1 MGVIQQS
8 FNQAISVA
16 GLANHLYQQSPGYQK
31 RMQAKEE
38 LAGYE
43 RYEAAKKEI
52 KGQLK
57 SHPENYVGNEE
68 LKAARDRLNEGRANE
83 LYSQGRYEDW
93 TRQIVRNARESKNQF
108 GRVAN
113 IVEYDEEIAQE
124 ANQRA
129 EDTARQIAEQN
140 QRNRDIVRQL
150 RGLLPLSQE
159 LVARHKERRGLN
171 ESK

>member
-31 RMQAKEE
+31 RMQANEE

-43 RYEAAKKEI
+43 RYEAARKEI

-57 SHPENYVGNEE
+57 SHPENHVGNEE
-68 LKAARDRLNEGRANE
+68 LKDARDRLNEGRANE

-93 TRQIVRNARESKNQF
+93 ARQMVRNAQESKNWF
-108 GRVAN
+108 GRISN
-113 IVEYDEEIAQE
+113 MSEYDERIAE
-124 ANQRA
+124 MANDRA
-129 EDTARQIAEQN
+129 ENIARQTAEQN

-159 LVARHKERRGLN
+159 LVAKHKEGI
-171 ESK
+171 K

>member
-57 SHPENYVGNEE
+57 SHPENHVGNEE
-68 LKAARDRLNEGRANE
+68 LKAARDRLNEERADE

-93 TRQIVRNARESKNQF
+93 ARQTIRNAQESKNRF
-108 GRVAN
+108 GRLAN
-113 IVEYDEEIAQE
+113 IVEYDEQKAQA

-140 QRNRDIVRQL
+140 ERNRDIVRQL

-159 LVARHKERRGLN
+159 LVAKHKEGI
-171 ESK
+171 K

>member
-1 MGVIQQS
+1 MGVIQQG

-57 SHPENYVGNEE
+57 SHPENHVGNEE
-68 LKAARDRLNEGRANE
+68 LKAARDRLNEDRANE

-93 TRQIVRNARESKNQF
+93 ARQTLRNAQESKNRF
-108 GRVAN
+108 GRLAN
-113 IVEYDEEIAQE
+113 IVEYDEQKAQE

-159 LVARHKERRGLN
+159 LVARHKEGI
-171 ESK
+171 K

>member
-8 FNQAISVA
+8 FNQAVSVA
-16 GLANHLYQQSPGYQK
+16 GLAKNLYQQSPGYQK
-31 RMQAKEE
+31 RMQANEE

-52 KGQLK
+52 KRQLDYL
-57 SHPENYVGNEE
+57 PEKHVGNEE

-93 TRQIVRNARESKNQF
+93 TRQIVRNARESKNWF
-108 GRVAN
+108 GRIPN
-113 IVEYDEEIAQE
+113 MSEYDEEIAE
-124 ANQRA
+124 MANDRA
-129 EDTARQIAEQN
+129 ENIARQVSEQN

-159 LVARHKERRGLN
+159 LVARHKEGI
-171 ESK
+171 K

>member
-8 FNQAISVA
+8 FNQAMSVA
-16 GLANHLYQQSPGYQK
+16 GLANQLRQQSPGYQK

-52 KGQLK
+52 KEQLK
-57 SHPENYVGNEE
+57 TYSENHVGNEE
-68 LKAARDRLNEGRANE
+68 LKAARDRLNEGRADE

-93 TRQIVRNARESKNQF
+93 ARQTIRNAQESKNRF
-108 GRVAN
+108 GRLAN
-113 IVEYDEEIAQE
+113 IVEYDEQKAQE

-129 EDTARQIAEQN
+129 EDQARQVAEQN
-140 QRNRDIVRQL
+140 QRNSDIVRQL

-159 LVARHKERRGLN
+159 LVARHNERRGLN

>member
-16 GLANHLYQQSPGYQK
+16 GLANHLYQQSPGYQN
-31 RMQAKEE
+31 RMQEKEE

-57 SHPENYVGNEE
+57 SHPKEYVGNEE
-68 LKAARDRLNEGRANE
+68 LKAARDRLNERRANE
-83 LYSQGRYEDW
+83 LYSQGRYTDW
-93 TRQIVRNARESKNQF
+93 ARQMVRNAQESKNQF
-108 GRVAN
+108 GRIAN
-113 IVEYDEEIAQE
+113 MSEYDEKIAEIA
-124 ANQRA
+124 NDRA
-129 EDTARQIAEQN
+129 ENIARQVAEQN
-140 QRNRDIVRQL
+140 QRNSEIVRQL

-159 LVARHKERRGLN
+159 LVARHKEGI
-171 ESK
+171 K

>member
-57 SHPENYVGNEE
+57 SHPENHVGNEE
-68 LKAARDRLNEGRANE
+68 LKAARDRLNEDRANE

-93 TRQIVRNARESKNQF
+93 ARQTLRNAQESKNRF
-108 GRVAN
+108 GRLAN

-129 EDTARQIAEQN
+129 EDQARQIAEQN

-159 LVARHKERRGLN
+159 LVAKHKEGI
-171 ESK
+171 E

>member
-16 GLANHLYQQSPGYQK
+16 GLANHLYQQRPGYQK

-52 KGQLK
+52 NGQLK
-57 SHPENYVGNEE
+57 SHPENHVGNEE
-68 LKAARDRLNEGRANE
+68 LKDARDRLNEGRANE
-83 LYSQGRYEDW
+83 LYSQGRYVDW
-93 TRQIVRNARESKNQF
+93 ARQTVRNAQESKNQF
-108 GRVAN
+108 GRLPS
-113 IVEYDEEIAQE
+113 ISEYDEEIAQE

-159 LVARHKERRGLN
+159 LVAKHKEGI
-171 ESK
+171 K

>member
-8 FNQAISVA
+8 FNQAVSVA
-16 GLANHLYQQSPGYQK
+16 GLAKNLYQQSPGYQK

-57 SHPENYVGNEE
+57 SHPENHVGNEE

-93 TRQIVRNARESKNQF
+93 ARQTVRNAQESKNQF

-140 QRNRDIVRQL
+140 QRNREIVRQL

-159 LVARHKERRGLN
+159 LVARHNERRGLN

>member
-57 SHPENYVGNEE
+57 SHPEDHVGNEE
-68 LKAARDRLNEGRANE
+68 LKAARDRLNEDRANE

-93 TRQIVRNARESKNQF
+93 ARQTLRNAQESKNRF
-108 GRVAN
+108 GRLAN
-113 IVEYDEEIAQE
+113 IVEYDEQRAQE

-159 LVARHKERRGLN
+159 LVARHKEGI
-171 ESK
+171 K

>member
-1 MGVIQQS
+1 MGVIQQN
-8 FNQAISVA
+8 FNQAISIA
-16 GLANHLYQQSPGYQK
+16 GLANQLRQQSPGYQK
-31 RMQAKEE
+31 KMQAKEE

-57 SHPENYVGNEE
+57 SHPENHVGN
-68 LKAARDRLNEGRANE
+68 DEGRANE

-93 TRQIVRNARESKNQF
+93 ARQTVRNAQESKNQF
-108 GRVAN
+108 GRAAN

-150 RGLLPLSQE
+150 RGLLPMSQE
-159 LVARHKERRGLN
+159 LVAKHKEGI
-171 ESK
+171 K

>member
-57 SHPENYVGNEE
+57 SHPENHVGNEE

-93 TRQIVRNARESKNQF
+93 ARQTVRNAQESKNQF
-108 GRVAN
+108 GRLSN
-113 IVEYDEEIAQE
+113 IVEYDEQKAQE

-129 EDTARQIAEQN
+129 EDQARQVAEQS
-140 QRNRDIVRQL
+140 QREKEIVRQL

-159 LVARHKERRGLN
+159 LVARHKEGI
-171 ESK
+171 K

>member
-57 SHPENYVGNEE
+57 SHPENHVGNEE
-68 LKAARDRLNEGRANE
+68 LKAARDRLNEERANE

-93 TRQIVRNARESKNQF
+93 ARQTLRNAQESKNRF
-108 GRVAN
+108 GRLAN
-113 IVEYDEEIAQE
+113 IVEYDEQRAQE

-159 LVARHKERRGLN
+159 LVARHKEGI
-171 ESK
+171 K

>member
-8 FNQAISVA
+8 FNQAVSIA
-16 GLANHLYQQSPGYQK
+16 GLANQLRQQSPGYQK

-52 KGQLK
+52 KEQLK

-93 TRQIVRNARESKNQF
+93 ARQTVRNAQESKNWF
-108 GRVAN
+108 GRISN
-113 IVEYDEEIAQE
+113 MSEYDEQKAQA

-129 EDTARQIAEQN
+129 EDTARQVAEQN
-140 QRNRDIVRQL
+140 QRNRDILRQL

-159 LVARHKERRGLN
+159 LVARHKEGI
-171 ESK
+171 K